1 MASFKEAFAAAR
13 KEKGAGKTF
22 TWNGKSY
29 STNIKEEGLG
39 AKKPTTPKPRPTA
52 SASASSKPPARPA
65 AKPTPASATSGASRS
80 TAGKVTPKGMGNYT
94 KAEWKGMTL
103 EERQRKG
110 LPLRPIDAWVSKT
123 DWKKPAGASDGM
135 GAWRAA
141 AAKKG

>member
-1 MASFKEAFAAAR
+1 MASFKEAFAKAR
-13 KEKGAGKTF
+13 KEKGAGATF

-65 AKPTPASATSGASRS
+65 AKPASAVSGASRS
-80 TAGKVTPKGMGNYT
+80 TAGKALAKGMGNYT
-94 KAEWKGMTL
+94 KDEWKGMTL
-103 EERQRKG
+103 EARQLRG
-110 LPLRPIDAWVSKT
+110 LPLRPIDAWVAKT
-123 DWKKPAGASDGM
+123 DWKKPAGAQDGM

>member
-1 MASFKEAFAAAR
+1 MASFKEAFAKAR
-13 KEKGAGKTF
+13 KEKGAGATF

-65 AKPTPASATSGASRS
+65 AKPSAVSGASRS
-80 TAGKVTPKGMGNYT
+80 AAGKAIPKGMGNYT

-103 EERQRKG
+103 EARQARG
-110 LPLRPIDAWVSKT
+110 LPLRPIDSWVAKT
-123 DWKKPAGASDGM
+123 DWKKPAGGGDGM